1 MICLEAFSPAEI
13 RKNPGHIDYT
23 VQLQTVLFV
32 TCIVVVVLQYVPA
45 NAGVPGA
52 YMPQYA
58 AMQPVPVS
66 RTQYP
71 SMH

>member
-1 MICLEAFSPAEI
+1 M
-13 RKNPGHIDYT
+13 
-23 VQLQTVLFV
+23 FV
-32 TCIVVVVLQYVPA
+32 VIVLQYVPA

-66 RTQYP
+66 LTQYP
-71 SMH
+71 IMHWAFPHIQAFIIPASKLTDLPT

>member
-1 MICLEAFSPAEI
+1 M
-13 RKNPGHIDYT
+13 
-23 VQLQTVLFV
+23 V
-32 TCIVVVVLQYVPA
+32 VVVVLQYVPA

-66 RTQYP
+66 QTQCP
-71 SMH
+71 SMHWAFPCKLIDLRTYE